1 MTVAGAQLPGQMQL
15 RPQPATP
22 DLDTQGRLRLALLGD
37 SSSSRTTSFDYQA
50 WTSFDYHAIL
60 FDTLLGKEDT
70 CLRLHL

>member
-37 SSSSRTTSFDYQA
+37 SSSSRTTSFDY
-50 WTSFDYHAIL
+50 HAIL